1 MGRAI
6 LILDGA
12 SHRRVGACIGPDPEG
27 ACPRVRVGAVL
38 PCAGADL
45 VPGWLPGAS
54 PYSVSKQMT
63 ICPLTLA
70 EALAVPSDSAL
81 VA

>member
-1 MGRAI
+1 MGRDI
-6 LILDGA
+6 LILEGA
-12 SHRRVGACIGPDPEG
+12 SHRPVGACAGPDPDG
-27 ACPRVRVGAVL
+27 SCPRVRIGAVI
-38 PCAGADL
+38 PCAGGEL
-45 VPGWLPGAS
+45 VPSWLPGAS
-54 PYSVSKQMT
+54 SYSVSKQMT

>member
-6 LILDGA
+6 LILDPA
-12 SHRRVGACIGPDPEG
+12 SHRRVSGCIGPSPDG
-27 ACPRVRVGAVL
+27 SCPRVRIGAVI
-38 PCAGADL
+38 PCAGGEL
-45 VPGWLPGAS
+45 VPSWLPGAS

-63 ICPLTLA
+63 LCPLTLA